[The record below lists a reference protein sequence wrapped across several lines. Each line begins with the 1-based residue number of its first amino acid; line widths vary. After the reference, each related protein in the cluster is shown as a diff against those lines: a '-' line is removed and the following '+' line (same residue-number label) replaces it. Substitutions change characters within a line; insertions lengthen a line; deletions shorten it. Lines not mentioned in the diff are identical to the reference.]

1 MQPKIDRKSKRILQV
16 VILAIPTNA
25 RPNAAEPQNPIAR
38 LIHFHEIII
47 KYKIRA
53 LEPQAPAAAS
63 RSNILKG
70 KIKPVEGIYSRY
82 IGYTVHILWP
92 KMPLKGLNY
101 DSVASSKIPVIAIS

>member
-38 LIHFHEIII
+38 LIHFYEIII

-63 RSNILKG
+63 RSNILTEELTVKC
-70 KIKPVEGIYSRY
+70 SRRLIVKVKESY
-82 IGYTVHILWP
+82 RL
-92 KMPLKGLNY
+92 
-101 DSVASSKIPVIAIS
+101 